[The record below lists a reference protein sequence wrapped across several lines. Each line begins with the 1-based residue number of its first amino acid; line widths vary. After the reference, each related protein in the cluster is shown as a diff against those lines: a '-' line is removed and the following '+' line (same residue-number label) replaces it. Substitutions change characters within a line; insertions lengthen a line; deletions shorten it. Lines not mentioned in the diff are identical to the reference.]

1 MSDIDLQSRPRLSPR
16 VRLQIDTVREEPVLL
31 FPEGLLALN
40 PTAHDIITRC
50 DGQNTVE
57 TIIELLGDEFE
68 VTEEILRQDVLATL
82 ADLQQRNLITFQ
94 P

>member
-16 VRLQIDTVREEPVLL
+16 VRLQIDTVRQEPVLL

-40 PTAHDIITRC
+40 PTAHEIITRC
-50 DGQNTVE
+50 DGHNTVE
-57 TIIELLGDEFE
+57 MIIELLGDEFE